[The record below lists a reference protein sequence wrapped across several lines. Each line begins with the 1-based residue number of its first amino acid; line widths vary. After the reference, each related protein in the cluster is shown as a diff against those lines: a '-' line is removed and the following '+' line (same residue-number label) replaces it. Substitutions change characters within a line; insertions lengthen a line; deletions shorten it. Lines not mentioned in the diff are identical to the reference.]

1 MCGQSSPD
9 AARDAAAETAARH
22 AVRMPAS
29 PRQPSLFELGPQRL
43 IEDDEGGVVY
53 RPGVFAAPAA
63 ARWFAALLAG
73 VDWQA
78 MRRPM
83 YDRVVDVP
91 RLVASY
97 RLDAPALPEPLA
109 EIAACVRVALDQP
122 FNTVGLNYYRDGN
135 DSVAP
140 HNDKLGTLRPGH
152 PIALLSLGATRR
164 MTIRAKAPPRAPVH
178 LDLEPGSLL
187 VMSHDSQRHY
197 DHGIPKSRDAVPARI
212 SLAFRVRPDGQGAA
226 GRTPQR

>member
-1 MCGQSSPD
+1 MSALPLQ
-9 AARDAAAETAARH
+9 T
-22 AVRMPAS
+22 
-29 PRQPSLFELGPQRL
+29 SLFDLGPQVL
-43 IEDDEGGVVY
+43 VHDAEGGVFY
-53 RPGVFAAPAA
+53 RPGIVAPAVA
-63 ARWFAALLAG
+63 ARWFNALRDG

-109 EIAACVRVALDQP
+109 EIAACVRAALGQP
-122 FNTVGLNYYRDGN
+122 FNTVGLNCYRDGN

-140 HNDKLGTLRPGH
+140 HNDKLETLVPGR

-164 MTIRAKAPPRAPVH
+164 MTVRAKVPPRTPIH
-178 LDLEPGSLL
+178 IDLEPGSLL

-197 DHGIPKSRDAVPARI
+197 DHGIPKSRIAVPARI
-212 SLAFRVRPDGQGAA
+212 SLAFRVRPDGHGRGTT
-226 GRTPQR
+226 GRTVPAQPRG